1 MKKIISKLFLGSVI
15 HTETVDTPFDI
26 VIDSLRKSVESNGF
40 AVQAIHDLEETYKK
54 NKLKVGDDFRYKIV
68 QICNA
73 SKSHNALTN
82 LSFDMGV
89 MMPKSIIIAR
99 ENNKTTLRFMKLK
112 PYMVSLMFPDID
124 VAPISK
130 KVTSIM
136 HKIVEDAIK
145 SV

>member
-1 MKKIISKLFLGSVI
+1 
-15 HTETVDTPFDI
+15 
-26 VIDSLRKSVESNGF
+26 
-40 AVQAIHDLEETYKK
+40 
-54 NKLKVGDDFRYKIV
+54 
-68 QICNA
+68 
-73 SKSHNALTN
+73 
-82 LSFDMGV
+82 
-89 MMPKSIIIAR
+89 
-99 ENNKTTLRFMKLK
+99 MKLK